1 MENKKP
7 WLSYDKISNLSDAFS
22 YIKDIGFDLNDSFEH
37 LNQGSPV
44 RAKGIPTEKYT
55 AGNTND
61 ATESISS
68 TESFLTQNPSNV
80 ARRYS
85 PANKQDYSG
94 YRPPDPV
101 FLSYQD
107 SKNNFLVT
115 EGPTKYKSISDFEKK
130 DQKSF
135 TAKQLASKKEEYM
148 ISSEAREFLQMLQK
162 TNPEI
167 NVPEAK
173 EISESYSETQNASQ
187 VYNISAKPI
196 EIKTSSVVRE
206 IRPAESIVI
215 TKNQQPII
223 PKEDFQSIQIEKPVK
238 TTRVSQYTQPIDFFS
253 INNNKTEIIDTKFQ
267 NKILNSNSVNLSKI
281 SSDVNQFINNT
292 KIEFRQ
298 NLLKNVVNELAIF
311 EGDKIEEIKNQILNE
326 INSVQDIKNIQQ
338 TIESLIVNKLEN
350 KQDEKTIQV
359 LNVYLNETL
368 PQIIMK
374 AEQDFLEQSNV
385 FQNYKNEIINI
396 VNNNQNNTSLASAL
410 DSIKQIKNTFSEVK
424 TEQISNA
431 FKEFLSP
438 LENVINQTNE
448 LHNYSLYNSFLANI
462 QNIQNE
468 EVNNLKNEL
477 SSYITQNSN
486 IKIVNDSALR
496 LAQYISQNN
505 LSKNNVD
512 YTQQIENIYNQH
524 KNAIVNNAN
533 YFYSSVALNQLQN
546 LDNNLI
552 LNDIK
557 QNVVNNINSS
567 FNDFKTSLNVNNIR
581 SNIVNTISKNEN
593 VDVIISTLN
602 QDIEQLIN
610 NNDIKNFIQNIINQE
625 VNNFNLKSLS
635 ITENRQVIQNLEKTI
650 NESITNLTKD
660 IVYKASDIEIN
671 TENEIVTNILNNIKS
686 VNSTVQ
692 NTNNLDYSLQSLT
705 MIDSSLNNAINI
717 LGDEIINSTNKVIE
731 EEYNSSVISQ
741 EQYNEISNIF
751 NSNINKYDIISKIRH
766 YLAQYNLES
775 NFSNKNY
782 VNNLLAYESLNK
794 FTDIKNYNI
803 ESFINKV
810 YKTSIEL
817 TNISQSLISTRE
829 ILKTFQNTIE
839 KISVLAPNNEVVSE
853 IQERLTKTQNVDIT
867 NKFFNLITSSNIVE
881 EGVKNFLI
889 SQNETISNYTLN
901 VIKENVYKSAFDDYI
916 FVSEIKNII
925 EKKES
930 VNSFATLTEIKEV
943 LNKYNLEEVKNAFS
957 DIKNIITNVSGDNIL
972 NNSIVENIDSYVN
985 NLSNITSELVA
996 KVLIENKNYI
1006 ELKNISVLNQVN
1018 NSNLSQ
1024 QFNNAVNNITQ
1035 QLNST
1040 TNVEQI
1046 LNTINTELNNLS
1058 VNQSLNENTIV
1069 NQNSEFIDEIYNSV
1083 KNNSQEENKNYVNN
1097 LKQQFLNE
1105 TLSTAENIFS
1115 NQNIKIE
1122 NISNVLETLNIN
1134 NFNSSNINQLKNVI
1148 QGNVISNNYGIN
1160 ENNQLNYFANYL
1172 NNLAF
1177 KVDVIENSTTVNNFE
1192 EINILARETALKY
1205 TTEFSE
1211 VKNEIK
1217 ILNTFR
1223 NEIESAKNYNELKQ
1237 VINNFQNNINQV
1249 KLEQIDFVANTLIEN
1264 NEYKRF
1270 IKENK
1275 EILTFANLQETLT
1288 TNSVFLSNEVKQ
1300 VLNNVLESNDTLQ
1313 NVVNNFSNVTQQN
1326 ISSVYQNSSSNT
1338 NFSDMNVFEKNNIIT
1353 ELNNIYSEEIIKQR
1367 FENYE
1372 TKTYSNLLETVNLI
1386 NLNNSLSVQQKV
1398 ENIVSSISFMSA
1410 TRDSILNYL
1419 LKNFNVFNMERTFN
1433 SLTRNLVEEVELNI
1447 QNYDIQKVITQ
1458 TLSNN
1463 IYVNQNILNSQIV
1476 GKASDL
1482 IKNTLKTEILNENI
1496 DNIFNQGN
1504 NADLANDLARVLKST
1519 INYSLL
1525 NTVILDTV
1533 QNEINQVV
1541 NQRVTNNNGKN
1552 YSQLSI
1558 LSILNYENNSNNIS
1572 LPDNISKINT
1582 TSTTEQSFNNTN
1594 SSFEVINNEEDVD
1607 VSNLRIDKIWNSFV
1621 KTEVNKIVEEINS
1634 DSEINNVNNVDQR
1647 TFNNSSNNINTT
1659 TNNFVN
1665 NSFENNVNQDLSS
1678 IKNESN
1684 YYNLN
1689 DNATVSPNTSKI
1701 IRETEATITEIER
1714 INILEITETVFEKIE
1729 QKLKSYNVT
1738 QEDIIILKQKIIFEV
1753 TEYYERRTSDEIRKT
1768 EKRVKDDIQDMFI
1781 KFLNT

>member
-61 ATESISS
+61 ASESISS
-68 TESFLTQNPSNV
+68 SESFLTQNPSSV

-85 PANKQDYSG
+85 PASKQDYSG

-107 SKNNFLVT
+107 SKSNFLVT
-115 EGPTKYKSISDFEKK
+115 EGPTKYKNVADFDKK
-130 DQKSF
+130 DQKGF
-135 TAKQLASKKEEYM
+135 NVKQLASKKEDYM
-148 ISSEAREFLQMLQK
+148 ISSEAKEFLQMLQK

-167 NVPEAK
+167 KVPEAQD
-173 EISESYSETQNASQ
+173 ISESYNETQNVSQ
-187 VYNISAKPI
+187 AYNIAAKPI
-196 EIKTSSVVRE
+196 EIKTSSITRE
-206 IRPAESIVI
+206 ARPPESILI
-215 TKNQQPII
+215 NKNQQTNI
-223 PKEDFQSIQIEKPVK
+223 PKEDFKSIQIEKPVK
-238 TTRVSQYTQPIDFFS
+238 TTRVSQYTQPIDFLS
-253 INNNKTEIIDTKFQ
+253 INNNKTEIIDAKFQ
-267 NKILNSNSVNLSKI
+267 NKILNSNTVNLSKI
-281 SSDVNQFINNT
+281 SSDVNQFFNNT
-292 KIEFRQ
+292 KVEFRQ
-298 NLLKNVVNELAIF
+298 NLIKNIINELAVF

-326 INSVQDIKNIQQ
+326 INNVEDVKNIQQ
-338 TIESLIVNKLEN
+338 TIESVIINKLEN

-374 AEQDFLEQSNV
+374 AEQDFLEQNNL

-396 VNNNQNNTSLASAL
+396 VNNNQNNTNLVSAL
-410 DSIKQIKNTFSEVK
+410 ESIQQIKNIFSEVK
-424 TEQISNA
+424 TEQLSNA
-431 FKEFLSP
+431 FKDFLSP

-462 QNIQNE
+462 QNIQNK
-468 EVNNLKNEL
+468 EVNNLRNEL

-486 IKIVNDSALR
+486 IQIVNRSALR
-496 LAQYISQNN
+496 LAQYINQNN
-505 LSKNNVD
+505 LSNNDVD
-512 YTQQIENIYNQH
+512 YIQQIENIYNQH
-524 KNAIVNNAN
+524 KNSIVNNAN
-533 YFYSSVALNQLQN
+533 YFYSSVALSQLQN
-546 LDNNLI
+546 LDNSLV
-552 LNDIK
+552 LNNVK
-557 QNVVNNINSS
+557 QDVVNNINSS
-567 FNDFKTSLNVNNIR
+567 FTDFKTSLNVNNIR

-602 QDIEQLIN
+602 QDIDQLIN
-610 NNDIKNFIQNIINQE
+610 NNEIKNFIQNIINQE

-635 ITENRQVIQNLEKTI
+635 ITENRQIIQNFENTI

-660 IVYKASDIEIN
+660 IIYKASDIEIN
-671 TENEIVTNILNNIKS
+671 TENELITNLLNNIKT
-686 VNSTVQ
+686 VNTTVQ
-692 NTNNLDYSLQSLT
+692 NNNNLDYSLQSLT
-705 MIDSSLNNAINI
+705 MIDNSLSNAINI
-717 LGDEIINSTNKVIE
+717 LGDEIINNTNRVIE

-741 EQYNEISNIF
+741 KQYEEITNIF
-751 NSNINKYDIISKIRH
+751 NSNISKYDIINKIKH
-766 YLAQYNLES
+766 YLAQYNLETKL
-775 NFSNKNY
+775 SNKNY
-782 VNNLLAYESLNK
+782 VSSLLTYESLNR

-817 TNISQSLISTRE
+817 TNISQSLIGTRE
-829 ILKTFQNTIE
+829 ILKTFQKTID
-839 KISVLAPNNEVVSE
+839 KISILAPNNEVVSE
-853 IQERLTKTQNVDIT
+853 IQERLTKTQNTDIT

-881 EGVKNFLI
+881 EEVKSFLI

-901 VIKENVYKSAFDDYI
+901 VIKENVYNSAFDDYI

-996 KVLIENKNYI
+996 KTLIENKNYS
-1006 ELKNISVLNQVN
+1006 ELKNISVLNQIN

-1024 QFNNAVNNITQ
+1024 QFNTAVNNITE
-1035 QLNST
+1035 QLNAT

-1069 NQNSEFIDEIYNSV
+1069 NENSEFINEIYNSV
-1083 KNNSQEENKNYVNN
+1083 KNNSQEENKKYVNN

-1122 NISNVLETLNIN
+1122 NISNVLETLNVN
-1134 NFNSSNINQLKNVI
+1134 NFNSSNVNQLKNVI
-1148 QGNVISNNYGIN
+1148 QRNIIANNYEIN

-1177 KVDVIENSTTVNNFE
+1177 KVDLIESSTTINNFE

-1217 ILNTFR
+1217 ILNTLR
-1223 NEIESAKNYNELKQ
+1223 NEIENIENYNELKQ
-1237 VINNFQNNINQV
+1237 VINNFENKINQV
-1249 KLEQIDFVANTLIEN
+1249 KLEQIDFIANTLIEN
-1264 NEYKRF
+1264 NEYKSF
-1270 IKENK
+1270 VKENK
-1275 EILTFANLQETLT
+1275 ELLTFSNFQETLN
-1288 TNSVFLSNEVKQ
+1288 TNSVFLNNEVKQ
-1300 VLNNVLESNDTLQ
+1300 VLSNVLESNNSLQ

-1326 ISSVYQNSSSNT
+1326 ISSVYQSSST
-1338 NFSDMNVFEKNNIIT
+1338 NANFLDMNVFEKNNLIT
-1353 ELNNIYSEEIIKQR
+1353 ELNNIYSEEVVKQR

-1372 TKTYSNLLETVNLI
+1372 TKTYSNLLETVKLI

-1410 TRDSILNYL
+1410 TRESILNYL

-1496 DNIFNQGN
+1496 VNIFNQEN
-1504 NADLANDLARVLKST
+1504 NANLANDLAKVLKST
-1519 INYSLL
+1519 SNYSLL
-1525 NTVILDTV
+1525 NTVILDNV
-1533 QNEINQVV
+1533 QNEINQVIS
-1541 NQRVTNNNGKN
+1541 QKITNNSAQN
-1552 YSQLSI
+1552 YSQLSV
-1558 LSILNYENNSNNIS
+1558 LNYDNNSKNIS

-1582 TSTTEQSFNNTN
+1582 TSTSEQTFKNTN

-1647 TFNNSSNNINTT
+1647 TFNNSSNNINST
-1659 TNNFVN
+1659 TNNVVN
-1665 NSFENNVNQDLSS
+1665 NSVENNVNQDYSS
-1678 IKNESN
+1678 TKNESN

-1689 DNATVSPNTSKI
+1689 DGATVSSNTSKI
-1701 IRETEATITEIER
+1701 IRETETTITEIER

>member
-61 ATESISS
+61 ASESISS
-68 TESFLTQNPSNV
+68 SESFLTQNPSSV

-85 PANKQDYSG
+85 PASKQDYSG

-107 SKNNFLVT
+107 SKSNFLVT
-115 EGPTKYKSISDFEKK
+115 EGPTKYKNVADFDKK
-130 DQKSF
+130 DQKGF
-135 TAKQLASKKEEYM
+135 NVKQLASKKEDYM
-148 ISSEAREFLQMLQK
+148 ISSEAKEFLQMLQK

-167 NVPEAK
+167 KVPEAQD
-173 EISESYSETQNASQ
+173 ISESYNETQNVSQ
-187 VYNISAKPI
+187 AYNIAAKPI
-196 EIKTSSVVRE
+196 EIKTSSITRE
-206 IRPAESIVI
+206 ARPPESILI
-215 TKNQQPII
+215 NKNQQTNI
-223 PKEDFQSIQIEKPVK
+223 PKEDFKSIQIEKPVK
-238 TTRVSQYTQPIDFFS
+238 TTRVSQYTQPIDFLS
-253 INNNKTEIIDTKFQ
+253 INNNKTEIIDAKFQ
-267 NKILNSNSVNLSKI
+267 NKILNSNTVNLSKI
-281 SSDVNQFINNT
+281 SSDVNQFFNNT
-292 KIEFRQ
+292 KVEFRQ
-298 NLLKNVVNELAIF
+298 NLIKNIINELAVF

-326 INSVQDIKNIQQ
+326 INNVEDVKNIQQ
-338 TIESLIVNKLEN
+338 TIESVIINKLEN

-374 AEQDFLEQSNV
+374 AEQDFLEQNNL

-396 VNNNQNNTSLASAL
+396 VNNNQNNTNLVSAL
-410 DSIKQIKNTFSEVK
+410 ESIQQIKNIFSEVK
-424 TEQISNA
+424 TEQLSNA
-431 FKEFLSP
+431 FKDFLSP

-462 QNIQNE
+462 QNIQNK
-468 EVNNLKNEL
+468 EVNNLRNEL

-486 IKIVNDSALR
+486 IQIVNRSALR
-496 LAQYISQNN
+496 LAQYINQNN
-505 LSKNNVD
+505 LSNNDVD
-512 YTQQIENIYNQH
+512 YIQQIENIYNQH
-524 KNAIVNNAN
+524 KNSIVNNAN
-533 YFYSSVALNQLQN
+533 YFYSSVALSQLQN
-546 LDNNLI
+546 LDNSLV
-552 LNDIK
+552 LNNVK
-557 QNVVNNINSS
+557 QDVVNNINSS
-567 FNDFKTSLNVNNIR
+567 FTDFKTSLNVNNIR

-602 QDIEQLIN
+602 QDIDQLIN
-610 NNDIKNFIQNIINQE
+610 NNEIKNFIQNIINQE

-635 ITENRQVIQNLEKTI
+635 ITENRQIIQNFENTI

-660 IVYKASDIEIN
+660 IIYKASDIEIN
-671 TENEIVTNILNNIKS
+671 TENELITNLLNNIKT
-686 VNSTVQ
+686 VNTTVQ
-692 NTNNLDYSLQSLT
+692 NNNNLDYSLQSLT
-705 MIDSSLNNAINI
+705 MIDNSLSNAINI
-717 LGDEIINSTNKVIE
+717 LGDEIINNTNRVIE

-741 EQYNEISNIF
+741 KQYEEITNIF
-751 NSNINKYDIISKIRH
+751 NSNISKYDIINKIKH
-766 YLAQYNLES
+766 YLAQYNLETKL
-775 NFSNKNY
+775 SNKNY
-782 VNNLLAYESLNK
+782 VSSLLTYESLNR

-817 TNISQSLISTRE
+817 TNISQSLIGTRE
-829 ILKTFQNTIE
+829 ILKTFQKTID
-839 KISVLAPNNEVVSE
+839 KISILAPNNEVVSE
-853 IQERLTKTQNVDIT
+853 IQERLTKTQNTDIT

-881 EGVKNFLI
+881 EEVKNFLI

-901 VIKENVYKSAFDDYI
+901 VIKENVYNSAFDDYI

-996 KVLIENKNYI
+996 KTLIENKNYS
-1006 ELKNISVLNQVN
+1006 ELKNISVLNQIN

-1024 QFNNAVNNITQ
+1024 QFNTAVNNITE
-1035 QLNST
+1035 QLNAT

-1069 NQNSEFIDEIYNSV
+1069 NENSEFINEIYNSV
-1083 KNNSQEENKNYVNN
+1083 KNNSQEENKKYVNN

-1122 NISNVLETLNIN
+1122 NISNVLETLNVN
-1134 NFNSSNINQLKNVI
+1134 NFNSSNVNQLKNVI
-1148 QGNVISNNYGIN
+1148 QRNIIANNYEIN

-1177 KVDVIENSTTVNNFE
+1177 KVDLIESSTTINNFE

-1217 ILNTFR
+1217 ILNTLR
-1223 NEIESAKNYNELKQ
+1223 NEIENIENYNELKQ
-1237 VINNFQNNINQV
+1237 VINNFENKINQV
-1249 KLEQIDFVANTLIEN
+1249 KLEQIDFIANTLIEN
-1264 NEYKRF
+1264 NEYKSF
-1270 IKENK
+1270 VKENK
-1275 EILTFANLQETLT
+1275 ELLTFSNFQETLN
-1288 TNSVFLSNEVKQ
+1288 TNSVFLNNEVKQ
-1300 VLNNVLESNDTLQ
+1300 VLSNVLESNNSLQ

-1326 ISSVYQNSSSNT
+1326 ISSVYQSSST
-1338 NFSDMNVFEKNNIIT
+1338 NANFLDMNVFEKNNLIT
-1353 ELNNIYSEEIIKQR
+1353 ELNNIYSEEVVKQR

-1372 TKTYSNLLETVNLI
+1372 TKTYSNLLETVKLI

-1410 TRDSILNYL
+1410 TRESILNYL

-1496 DNIFNQGN
+1496 VNIFNQEN
-1504 NADLANDLARVLKST
+1504 NANLANDLAKVLKST
-1519 INYSLL
+1519 SNYSLL
-1525 NTVILDTV
+1525 NTVILDNV
-1533 QNEINQVV
+1533 QNEINQVIS
-1541 NQRVTNNNGKN
+1541 QKITNNSAQN
-1552 YSQLSI
+1552 YSQLSV
-1558 LSILNYENNSNNIS
+1558 LNYDNNSKNIS

-1582 TSTTEQSFNNTN
+1582 TSTSEQTFKNTN

-1647 TFNNSSNNINTT
+1647 TFNNSSNNINST
-1659 TNNFVN
+1659 TNNVVN
-1665 NSFENNVNQDLSS
+1665 NSVENNVNQDYSS
-1678 IKNESN
+1678 TKNESN

-1689 DNATVSPNTSKI
+1689 DGATVSSNTSKI
-1701 IRETEATITEIER
+1701 IRETETTITEIER

>member
-61 ATESISS
+61 ASESISS
-68 TESFLTQNPSNV
+68 SESFLTQNPSSV

-85 PANKQDYSG
+85 PVNKQDYSG

-107 SKNNFLVT
+107 SKSNFLVT
-115 EGPTKYKSISDFEKK
+115 EGPTKYKNVADFDKK
-130 DQKSF
+130 DQKGF
-135 TAKQLASKKEEYM
+135 NVKQLASKKEDYM
-148 ISSEAREFLQMLQK
+148 ISSEAKEFLQMLQK

-167 NVPEAK
+167 KVPEAQD
-173 EISESYSETQNASQ
+173 ISDSYNETQNVSQ
-187 VYNISAKPI
+187 TYNIAAKPI
-196 EIKTSSVVRE
+196 EIKTSSITRE
-206 IRPAESIVI
+206 ARPLESILI
-215 TKNQQPII
+215 NKNQQTNLQ
-223 PKEDFQSIQIEKPVK
+223 KEDLKSIQIDKPVK

-253 INNNKTEIIDTKFQ
+253 INNNKTEIIDEKSQ
-267 NKILNSNSVNLSKI
+267 NKILNKNTVNLSKI
-281 SSDVNQFINNT
+281 STDVNQFINNT

-298 NLLKNVVNELAIF
+298 NLLKNIVNELSIF
-311 EGDKIEEIKNQILNE
+311 EGDKIEEIKNHILNE
-326 INSVQDIKNIQQ
+326 INNVEDVKNIQQ
-338 TIESLIVNKLEN
+338 TIESVIENKLEN

-359 LNVYLNETL
+359 LNVYLNEIL
-368 PQIIMK
+368 PQIVLK
-374 AEQDFLEQSNV
+374 AEQDFLEQNNL

-396 VNNNQNNTSLASAL
+396 VNNNQNNTNLTTTL
-410 DSIKQIKNTFSEVK
+410 ESIQQIKNTFSEVK
-424 TEQISNA
+424 TEQISSA
-431 FKEFLSP
+431 FKDFLSP

-468 EVNNLKNEL
+468 EVNNLRNEL

-486 IKIVNDSALR
+486 IQIVNDSALR
-496 LAQYISQNN
+496 LAQYINQNN
-505 LSKNNVD
+505 LSNNDVD
-512 YTQQIENIYNQH
+512 YVQQIENIYNQH

-533 YFYSSVALNQLQN
+533 YFYSSVALNQLQS
-546 LDNNLI
+546 LENNLI
-552 LNDIK
+552 LNNIK
-557 QNVVNNINSS
+557 QDVENNINSS

-593 VDVIISTLN
+593 VDIIISTLN
-602 QDIEQLIN
+602 QDIDQLIN
-610 NNDIKNFIQNIINQE
+610 NNDIRNFIQNILKQE

-635 ITENRQVIQNLEKTI
+635 ITENREITQNFENTI

-660 IVYKASDIEIN
+660 IIYKVSDIEII
-671 TENEIVTNILNNIKS
+671 TENETITNLLNNIKT
-686 VNSTVQ
+686 VNTTVQ

-705 MIDSSLNNAINI
+705 MIDTSLNNAINI
-717 LGDEIINSTNKVIE
+717 LGDEIVNSTNKVIE

-741 EQYNEISNIF
+741 EQYEQINNIF
-751 NSNINKYDIISKIRH
+751 STNISKYDIINKIKH

-775 NFSNKNY
+775 KFSNKNY
-782 VNNLLAYESLNK
+782 ISNLTAYESLNR

-803 ESFINKV
+803 ESFISKV
-810 YKTSIEL
+810 YKTSIDL
-817 TNISQSLISTRE
+817 TNVSQSLISTRE
-829 ILKTFQNTIE
+829 ILKTFQNTID
-839 KISVLAPNNEVVSE
+839 KISILAPNNEVVSE
-853 IQERLTKTQNVDIT
+853 IQERLNKTQNTDIT

-881 EGVKNFLI
+881 DGVKNFLI

-901 VIKENVYKSAFDDYI
+901 IIKENVYKHAFDDYV

-930 VNSFATLTEIKEV
+930 TNSFATLTEIKQV
-943 LNKYNLEEVKNAFS
+943 LNRYNLEEVKNAFV
-957 DIKNIITNVSGDNIL
+957 DIKNIITNVSNGNIL
-972 NNSIVENIDSYVN
+972 NNSVVENIDNYVN

-996 KVLIENKNYI
+996 KTLVENKNYS
-1006 ELKNISVLNQVN
+1006 ELKNISMLSQVK

-1024 QFNNAVNNITQ
+1024 HFNNAINNITE
-1035 QLNST
+1035 QLSST

-1046 LNTINTELNNLS
+1046 LNTINTELNNLNI
-1058 VNQSLNENTIV
+1058 NQNLSENTIV
-1069 NQNSEFIDEIYNSV
+1069 NQNSDFINQIYNSV

-1105 TLSTAENIFS
+1105 TLSTAENITS

-1122 NISNVLETLNIN
+1122 NISNVLKTLNIN
-1134 NFNSSNINQLKNVI
+1134 NFNSNNVNQLKNII
-1148 QGNVISNNYGIN
+1148 QENVIANNYEIN
-1160 ENNQLNYFANYL
+1160 ENNQLNYFSNYL

-1177 KVDVIENSTTVNNFE
+1177 KVDLIENSTNINNFD
-1192 EINILARETALKY
+1192 EINILAKETALKY

-1223 NEIESAKNYNELKQ
+1223 NEIQNVNNYNDLNE
-1237 VINNFQNNINQV
+1237 VINNFQTNIKQL
-1249 KLEQIDFVANTLIEN
+1249 KLEQIDFVANTLIDN

-1275 EILTFANLQETLT
+1275 ELITFTNLQETLT
-1288 TNSVFLSNEVKQ
+1288 TNSVFLNNEVKQ
-1300 VLNNVLESNDTLQ
+1300 VLNNVLESNDSLQ
-1313 NVVNNFSNVTQQN
+1313 SVVNNFANITQQN
-1326 ISSVYQNSSSNT
+1326 ISSVYQSSSNNT

-1353 ELNNIYSEEIIKQR
+1353 ELNNIYSEEVIKQR

-1372 TKTYSNLLETVNLI
+1372 TKTFSSLLETVNLI
-1386 NLNNSLSVQQKV
+1386 NLNNNLSVQQKID
-1398 ENIVSSISFMSA
+1398 NILSSISFMSSA
-1410 TRDSILNYL
+1410 KESILEYL
-1419 LKNFNVFNMERTFN
+1419 LKNFNVFNMERTYN
-1433 SLTRNLVEEVELNI
+1433 SLTKNLIEEVELNI

-1458 TLSNN
+1458 TLNNN
-1463 IYVNQNILNSQIV
+1463 IYVNQNILNSQV
-1476 GKASDL
+1476 VDKASNL
-1482 IKNTLKTEILNENI
+1482 IKNTLKTEIFNENI
-1496 DNIFNQGN
+1496 DKILNQEN
-1504 NADLANDLARVLKST
+1504 NTELSSDLANVLKST
-1519 INYSLL
+1519 SNYSLL
-1525 NTVILDTV
+1525 NTVILDNV
-1533 QNEINQVV
+1533 QNEINEVV
-1541 NQRVTNNNGKN
+1541 SQKITNNNAQN
-1552 YSQLSI
+1552 YSQLSV
-1558 LSILNYENNSNNIS
+1558 LNFENNSKNIS

-1582 TSTTEQSFNNTN
+1582 TNATQQTFENTT
-1594 SSFEVINNEEDVD
+1594 SSLEVINNEEDVD
-1607 VSNLRIDKIWNSFV
+1607 VSNLRIDKIWNNFV

-1634 DSEINNVNNVDQR
+1634 DGEINNINNVDQR
-1647 TFNNSSNNINTT
+1647 TFNNTSSNINSTSSNI
-1659 TNNFVN
+1659 VN
-1665 NSFENNVNQDLSS
+1665 NSYESNVNQDFSS
-1678 IKNESN
+1678 TKNESN
-1684 YYNLN
+1684 YYSLN
-1689 DNATVSPNTSKI
+1689 DSSVVAPNTSKI
-1701 IRETEATITEIER
+1701 IRETETTITEVER
-1714 INILEITETVFEKIE
+1714 INILQITETVFEKIE

-1738 QEDIIILKQKIIFEV
+1738 QEDIVILKQKIIFEV
-1753 TEYYERRTSDEIRKT
+1753 TEYYERRTSEEIRKT

>member
-61 ATESISS
+61 ASESISS
-68 TESFLTQNPSNV
+68 SESFLTQNPSSV

-85 PANKQDYSG
+85 PASKQDYSG

-107 SKNNFLVT
+107 SKSNFLVT
-115 EGPTKYKSISDFEKK
+115 EGPTKYKNVADFDKK
-130 DQKSF
+130 DQKGF
-135 TAKQLASKKEEYM
+135 NVKQLASKKEDYM
-148 ISSEAREFLQMLQK
+148 ISSEAKEFLQMLQK

-167 NVPEAK
+167 KVPEAQD
-173 EISESYSETQNASQ
+173 ISESYNETQNVSQ
-187 VYNISAKPI
+187 AYNIAAKPI
-196 EIKTSSVVRE
+196 EIKTSSITRE
-206 IRPAESIVI
+206 ARPPESILI
-215 TKNQQPII
+215 NKNQQTNI
-223 PKEDFQSIQIEKPVK
+223 PKEDFKSIQIEKPVK
-238 TTRVSQYTQPIDFFS
+238 TTRVSQYTQPIDFLS
-253 INNNKTEIIDTKFQ
+253 INNNKTEIIDAKFQ
-267 NKILNSNSVNLSKI
+267 NKILNSNTVNLSKI
-281 SSDVNQFINNT
+281 SSDVNQFFNNT
-292 KIEFRQ
+292 KVEFRQ
-298 NLLKNVVNELAIF
+298 NLIKNIINELAVF

-326 INSVQDIKNIQQ
+326 INNVEDVKNIQQ
-338 TIESLIVNKLEN
+338 TIESVIINKLEN

-374 AEQDFLEQSNV
+374 AEQDFLEQNNL

-396 VNNNQNNTSLASAL
+396 VNNNQNNTNLVSAL
-410 DSIKQIKNTFSEVK
+410 ESIQQIKNIFSEVK
-424 TEQISNA
+424 TEQLSNA
-431 FKEFLSP
+431 FKDFLSP

-462 QNIQNE
+462 QNIQNK
-468 EVNNLKNEL
+468 EVNNLRNEL

-486 IKIVNDSALR
+486 IQIVNESALR
-496 LAQYISQNN
+496 LAQYINQNN
-505 LSKNNVD
+505 LSNNDVD
-512 YTQQIENIYNQH
+512 YIQQIENIYNQH
-524 KNAIVNNAN
+524 KNSIVNNAN
-533 YFYSSVALNQLQN
+533 YFYSSVALSQLQN
-546 LDNNLI
+546 LDNSLV
-552 LNDIK
+552 LNNVK
-557 QNVVNNINSS
+557 QDVVNNINSS
-567 FNDFKTSLNVNNIR
+567 FTDFKTSLNVNNIR

-602 QDIEQLIN
+602 QDIDQLIN
-610 NNDIKNFIQNIINQE
+610 NNEIKNFIQNIINQE

-635 ITENRQVIQNLEKTI
+635 ITENRQIIQNFENTI

-660 IVYKASDIEIN
+660 IIYKASDIEIN
-671 TENEIVTNILNNIKS
+671 TENELITNLLNNIKT
-686 VNSTVQ
+686 VNTTVQ
-692 NTNNLDYSLQSLT
+692 NNNNLDYSLQSLT
-705 MIDSSLNNAINI
+705 MIDNSLSNAINI
-717 LGDEIINSTNKVIE
+717 LGDEIINNTNRVIE

-741 EQYNEISNIF
+741 KQYEEITNIF
-751 NSNINKYDIISKIRH
+751 NSNISKYDIINKIKH
-766 YLAQYNLES
+766 YLAQYNLETKL
-775 NFSNKNY
+775 SNKNY
-782 VNNLLAYESLNK
+782 VSSLLTYESLNR

-817 TNISQSLISTRE
+817 TNISQSLIGTRE
-829 ILKTFQNTIE
+829 ILKTFQKTID
-839 KISVLAPNNEVVSE
+839 KISILAPNNEVVSE
-853 IQERLTKTQNVDIT
+853 IQERLTKTQNTDIT

-881 EGVKNFLI
+881 EEVKNFLI

-901 VIKENVYKSAFDDYI
+901 VIKENVYNSAFDDYI

-996 KVLIENKNYI
+996 KTLIENKNYS
-1006 ELKNISVLNQVN
+1006 ELKNISVLNQIN

-1024 QFNNAVNNITQ
+1024 QFNTAVNNITE
-1035 QLNST
+1035 QLNAT

-1069 NQNSEFIDEIYNSV
+1069 NENSEFINEIYNSV
-1083 KNNSQEENKNYVNN
+1083 KNNSQEENKKYVNN

-1122 NISNVLETLNIN
+1122 NISNVLETLNVN
-1134 NFNSSNINQLKNVI
+1134 NFNSSNVNQLKNVI
-1148 QGNVISNNYGIN
+1148 QRNIIANNYEIN

-1177 KVDVIENSTTVNNFE
+1177 KVDLIESSTTINNFE

-1217 ILNTFR
+1217 ILNTLR
-1223 NEIESAKNYNELKQ
+1223 NEIENIENYNELKQ
-1237 VINNFQNNINQV
+1237 VINNFENKINQV
-1249 KLEQIDFVANTLIEN
+1249 KLEQIDFIANTLIEN
-1264 NEYKRF
+1264 NEYKSF
-1270 IKENK
+1270 VKENK
-1275 EILTFANLQETLT
+1275 ELLTFSNFQETLN
-1288 TNSVFLSNEVKQ
+1288 TNSVFLNNEVKQ
-1300 VLNNVLESNDTLQ
+1300 VLSNVLESNNSLQ

-1326 ISSVYQNSSSNT
+1326 ISSVYQSSST
-1338 NFSDMNVFEKNNIIT
+1338 NANFLDMNVFEKNNLIT
-1353 ELNNIYSEEIIKQR
+1353 ELNNIYSEEVVKQR

-1372 TKTYSNLLETVNLI
+1372 TKTYSNLLETVKLI

-1410 TRDSILNYL
+1410 TRESILNYL

-1496 DNIFNQGN
+1496 VNIFNQEN
-1504 NADLANDLARVLKST
+1504 NANLANDLAKVLKST
-1519 INYSLL
+1519 SNYSLL
-1525 NTVILDTV
+1525 NTVILDNV
-1533 QNEINQVV
+1533 QNEINQVIS
-1541 NQRVTNNNGKN
+1541 QKITNNSAQN
-1552 YSQLSI
+1552 YSQLSV
-1558 LSILNYENNSNNIS
+1558 LNYDNNSKNIS

-1582 TSTTEQSFNNTN
+1582 TSTSEQTFKNTN

-1647 TFNNSSNNINTT
+1647 TFNNSSNNINST
-1659 TNNFVN
+1659 TNNVVN
-1665 NSFENNVNQDLSS
+1665 NSVENNVNQDYSS
-1678 IKNESN
+1678 TKNESN

-1689 DNATVSPNTSKI
+1689 DGATVSSNTSKI
-1701 IRETEATITEIER
+1701 IRETETTITEIER

>member
-61 ATESISS
+61 ASESISS
-68 TESFLTQNPSNV
+68 SESFLTQNPSSV

-107 SKNNFLVT
+107 SKSNFLVT
-115 EGPTKYKSISDFEKK
+115 EGPTKYKNVADFDKK
-130 DQKSF
+130 DQKGF
-135 TAKQLASKKEEYM
+135 NVKQLASKKEDYM
-148 ISSEAREFLQMLQK
+148 ISSEAKEFLQMLQK

-167 NVPEAK
+167 KVPEAQD
-173 EISESYSETQNASQ
+173 ISESYNETQNVSQ
-187 VYNISAKPI
+187 AYNIAAKPI
-196 EIKTSSVVRE
+196 EIKTSSITRE
-206 IRPAESIVI
+206 ARPSESILI
-215 TKNQQPII
+215 NKNQQTNI
-223 PKEDFQSIQIEKPVK
+223 PKEDFKSIQIEKPVK
-238 TTRVSQYTQPIDFFS
+238 TTRVSQYTQPIDFLS
-253 INNNKTEIIDTKFQ
+253 INNNKTEIIDVKFQ
-267 NKILNSNSVNLSKI
+267 NKILNSNTVNLSKI
-281 SSDVNQFINNT
+281 SSDVNQFFNNT
-292 KIEFRQ
+292 KVEFRQ
-298 NLLKNVVNELAIF
+298 NLIKNIVNELAVF

-326 INSVQDIKNIQQ
+326 INNVEDVKNIQQ
-338 TIESLIVNKLEN
+338 VIESVIVNKLEN

-374 AEQDFLEQSNV
+374 AEQDFLEQNNV

-396 VNNNQNNTSLASAL
+396 VNDNQNNTNLASSL
-410 DSIKQIKNTFSEVK
+410 ESIQQIKNIFSEVK
-424 TEQISNA
+424 TEQLSNA
-431 FKEFLSP
+431 FKDFLSP

-462 QNIQNE
+462 QNIQNK
-468 EVNNLKNEL
+468 EVNNLRNEL

-486 IKIVNDSALR
+486 IQIVNESALR
-496 LAQYISQNN
+496 LAQYINQNN
-505 LSKNNVD
+505 LSNNDVD
-512 YTQQIENIYNQH
+512 YIQQIENIYNQH
-524 KNAIVNNAN
+524 KNSIVNNAN
-533 YFYSSVALNQLQN
+533 YFYSSVALSQLQN
-546 LDNNLI
+546 LDNI
-552 LNDIK
+552 VVLNNVK
-557 QNVVNNINSS
+557 QDVVNNINSS
-567 FNDFKTSLNVNNIR
+567 FTDFKTSLNVNNIR

-602 QDIEQLIN
+602 QDIDQLIN
-610 NNDIKNFIQNIINQE
+610 NNEIKNFIQNIINQE

-635 ITENRQVIQNLEKTI
+635 ITENRQIVQNFENTI

-660 IVYKASDIEIN
+660 IIYKASDIEIN
-671 TENEIVTNILNNIKS
+671 TENESITNLLNNIKT
-686 VNSTVQ
+686 VNTTVQ
-692 NTNNLDYSLQSLT
+692 NNNNLDYSLQSLT
-705 MIDSSLNNAINI
+705 MIDNSLSSAINI
-717 LGDEIINSTNKVIE
+717 LGDEIINNTNRVIE
-731 EEYNSSVISQ
+731 EEYNNSVISQ
-741 EQYNEISNIF
+741 KQYEEITNIF
-751 NSNINKYDIISKIRH
+751 NSNISKYDIINKIKH
-766 YLAQYNLES
+766 YLAQYNLETKL
-775 NFSNKNY
+775 SNKNY
-782 VNNLLAYESLNK
+782 VSSLSTYESLNR

-817 TNISQSLISTRE
+817 TNISQSLIGTRD
-829 ILKTFQNTIE
+829 ILKTFQNTID
-839 KISVLAPNNEVVSE
+839 KISILAPNNEVVSE
-853 IQERLTKTQNVDIT
+853 IQERLTKTQNTDIT

-881 EGVKNFLI
+881 EEVKNFLI

-901 VIKENVYKSAFDDYI
+901 VIKENVYNSAFDDYL

-943 LNKYNLEEVKNAFS
+943 LNKYNLEEVKNAFV
-957 DIKNIITNVSGDNIL
+957 DIKNIITNSSSDNIL

-996 KVLIENKNYI
+996 KTLIENKNYS
-1006 ELKNISVLNQVN
+1006 ELKNISVLNQIN

-1024 QFNNAVNNITQ
+1024 QFNTAVNNITE
-1035 QLNST
+1035 QLNAT

-1058 VNQSLNENTIV
+1058 VNQSLSENTIV
-1069 NQNSEFIDEIYNSV
+1069 NENSEFINEIYNSV

-1122 NISNVLETLNIN
+1122 NISNVLKTLNVN
-1134 NFNSSNINQLKNVI
+1134 NFNSSNVNQLKNVI
-1148 QGNVISNNYGIN
+1148 QGNIIANNYEIN

-1177 KVDVIENSTTVNNFE
+1177 KVDLIENSTTINNFE

-1217 ILNTFR
+1217 ILNTLR
-1223 NEIESAKNYNELKQ
+1223 NEIENIENYNELKQ
-1237 VINNFQNNINQV
+1237 VINNFENKINQV
-1249 KLEQIDFVANTLIEN
+1249 KLEQIDFIANTLIEN
-1264 NEYKRF
+1264 NEYKSF
-1270 IKENK
+1270 VKENK
-1275 EILTFANLQETLT
+1275 ELLTFSNFQETLN
-1288 TNSVFLSNEVKQ
+1288 TNSVFLNNEVKQ
-1300 VLNNVLESNDTLQ
+1300 VLSNVLESNNSLQ

-1326 ISSVYQNSSSNT
+1326 ISSVYQSSSTNA
-1338 NFSDMNVFEKNNIIT
+1338 NFSNMNVLEKNNIIT
-1353 ELNNIYSEEIIKQR
+1353 ELNNIYSEEVVKQR

-1372 TKTYSNLLETVNLI
+1372 TKTYSNLLETVKLI

-1410 TRDSILNYL
+1410 TRDSILNSL
-1419 LKNFNVFNMERTFN
+1419 MKNYNVFNMERTFN
-1433 SLTRNLVEEVELNI
+1433 YLTKNLIEQAELNI

-1458 TLSNN
+1458 TLNNN
-1463 IYVNQNILNSQIV
+1463 IYINQNILNSQV
-1476 GKASDL
+1476 VSRASDL
-1482 IKNTLKTEILNENI
+1482 IKNTLKTEIFNENI
-1496 DNIFNQGN
+1496 DNILNQQN
-1504 NADLANDLARVLKST
+1504 NTELSNDLASVLKST
-1519 INYSLL
+1519 NNYSLL
-1525 NTVILDTV
+1525 NTVILDNV
-1533 QNEINQVV
+1533 QNEINEVISQKI
-1541 NQRVTNNNGKN
+1541 TNNSAQN
-1552 YSQLSI
+1552 YSQLSV
-1558 LSILNYENNSNNIS
+1558 LNYDNNSKNIS

-1582 TSTTEQSFNNTN
+1582 TSTTEQTFKNTN

-1647 TFNNSSNNINTT
+1647 TFNNSSNNINST
-1659 TNNFVN
+1659 TNNVVN
-1665 NSFENNVNQDLSS
+1665 NSVENNVNQDYSS
-1678 IKNESN
+1678 TKNESN

-1689 DNATVSPNTSKI
+1689 DGATVSSNTSKI
-1701 IRETEATITEIER
+1701 IRETETTITEIER

>member
-61 ATESISS
+61 ASESISS
-68 TESFLTQNPSNV
+68 SESFLTQNPSSV

-85 PANKQDYSG
+85 PASKQDYSG

-107 SKNNFLVT
+107 SKSNFLVT
-115 EGPTKYKSISDFEKK
+115 EGPTKYKNVADFDKK
-130 DQKSF
+130 DQKGF
-135 TAKQLASKKEEYM
+135 NVKQLASKKEDYM
-148 ISSEAREFLQMLQK
+148 ISSEAKEFLQMLQK

-167 NVPEAK
+167 KVPEAQD
-173 EISESYSETQNASQ
+173 ISESYNETQNVSQ
-187 VYNISAKPI
+187 AYNIAAKPI
-196 EIKTSSVVRE
+196 EIKTSSITRE
-206 IRPAESIVI
+206 ARPPESILI
-215 TKNQQPII
+215 NKNQQTNI
-223 PKEDFQSIQIEKPVK
+223 PKEDFKSIQIEKPVK
-238 TTRVSQYTQPIDFFS
+238 TTRVSQYTQPIDFLS
-253 INNNKTEIIDTKFQ
+253 INNNKTEIIDAKFQ
-267 NKILNSNSVNLSKI
+267 NKILNSNTVNLSKI
-281 SSDVNQFINNT
+281 SSDVNQFFNNT
-292 KIEFRQ
+292 KVEFRQ
-298 NLLKNVVNELAIF
+298 NLIKNIINELAVF

-326 INSVQDIKNIQQ
+326 INNVEDVKNIQQ
-338 TIESLIVNKLEN
+338 TIESVIINKLEN

-374 AEQDFLEQSNV
+374 AEQDFLEQNNL

-396 VNNNQNNTSLASAL
+396 VNNNQNNTNLVSAL
-410 DSIKQIKNTFSEVK
+410 ESIQQIKNIFSEVK
-424 TEQISNA
+424 TEQLSNA
-431 FKEFLSP
+431 FKDFLSP

-462 QNIQNE
+462 QNIQNK
-468 EVNNLKNEL
+468 EVNNLRNEL

-486 IKIVNDSALR
+486 IQIVNESALR
-496 LAQYISQNN
+496 LAQYINQNN
-505 LSKNNVD
+505 LSNNDVD
-512 YTQQIENIYNQH
+512 YIQQIENIYNQH
-524 KNAIVNNAN
+524 KNSIVNNAN
-533 YFYSSVALNQLQN
+533 YFYSSVALSQLQN
-546 LDNNLI
+546 LDNSLV
-552 LNDIK
+552 LNNVK
-557 QNVVNNINSS
+557 QDVVNNINSS
-567 FNDFKTSLNVNNIR
+567 FTDFKTSLNVNNIR

-602 QDIEQLIN
+602 QDIDQLIN
-610 NNDIKNFIQNIINQE
+610 NNEIKNFIQNIINQE

-635 ITENRQVIQNLEKTI
+635 ITENRQIIQNFENTI

-660 IVYKASDIEIN
+660 IIYKASDIEIN
-671 TENEIVTNILNNIKS
+671 TENELITNLLNNIKT
-686 VNSTVQ
+686 VNTTVQ
-692 NTNNLDYSLQSLT
+692 NNNNLDYSLQSLT
-705 MIDSSLNNAINI
+705 MIDNSLSNAINI
-717 LGDEIINSTNKVIE
+717 LGDEIINNTNRVIE

-741 EQYNEISNIF
+741 KQYEEITNIF
-751 NSNINKYDIISKIRH
+751 NSNISKYDIINKIKH
-766 YLAQYNLES
+766 YLAQYNLETKL
-775 NFSNKNY
+775 SNKNY
-782 VNNLLAYESLNK
+782 VSSLLTYESLNR

-817 TNISQSLISTRE
+817 TNISQSLIGTRE
-829 ILKTFQNTIE
+829 ILKTFQKTID
-839 KISVLAPNNEVVSE
+839 KISILAPNNEIVSE
-853 IQERLTKTQNVDIT
+853 IQERLTKTQNTDIT

-881 EGVKNFLI
+881 EEVKNFLI

-901 VIKENVYKSAFDDYI
+901 VIKENVYNSAFDDYI

-996 KVLIENKNYI
+996 KTLIENKNYS
-1006 ELKNISVLNQVN
+1006 ELKNISVLNQIN

-1024 QFNNAVNNITQ
+1024 QFNTAVNNITE
-1035 QLNST
+1035 QLNAT

-1069 NQNSEFIDEIYNSV
+1069 NENSEFINEIYNSV
-1083 KNNSQEENKNYVNN
+1083 KNNSQEENKKYVNN

-1122 NISNVLETLNIN
+1122 NISNVLETLNVN
-1134 NFNSSNINQLKNVI
+1134 NFNSSNVNQLKNVI
-1148 QGNVISNNYGIN
+1148 QRNIIANNYEIN

-1177 KVDVIENSTTVNNFE
+1177 KVDLIESSTTINNFE

-1217 ILNTFR
+1217 ILNTLR
-1223 NEIESAKNYNELKQ
+1223 NEIENIENYNELKQ
-1237 VINNFQNNINQV
+1237 VINNFENKINQV
-1249 KLEQIDFVANTLIEN
+1249 KLEQIDFIANTLIEN
-1264 NEYKRF
+1264 NEYKSF
-1270 IKENK
+1270 VKENK
-1275 EILTFANLQETLT
+1275 ELLTFSNFQETLN
-1288 TNSVFLSNEVKQ
+1288 TNSVFLNNEVKQ
-1300 VLNNVLESNDTLQ
+1300 VLSNVLESNNSLQ

-1326 ISSVYQNSSSNT
+1326 ISSVYQSSST
-1338 NFSDMNVFEKNNIIT
+1338 NANFLDMNVFEKNNLIT
-1353 ELNNIYSEEIIKQR
+1353 ELNNIYSEEVVKQR

-1372 TKTYSNLLETVNLI
+1372 TKTYSNLLETVKLI

-1410 TRDSILNYL
+1410 TRESILNYL

-1496 DNIFNQGN
+1496 VNIFNQEN
-1504 NADLANDLARVLKST
+1504 NANLANDLAKVLKST
-1519 INYSLL
+1519 SNYSLL
-1525 NTVILDTV
+1525 NTVILDNV
-1533 QNEINQVV
+1533 QNEINQVIS
-1541 NQRVTNNNGKN
+1541 QKITNNSAQN
-1552 YSQLSI
+1552 YSQLSV
-1558 LSILNYENNSNNIS
+1558 LNYDNNSKNIS

-1582 TSTTEQSFNNTN
+1582 TSTSEQTFKNTN

-1647 TFNNSSNNINTT
+1647 TFNNSSNNINST
-1659 TNNFVN
+1659 TNNVVN
-1665 NSFENNVNQDLSS
+1665 NSVENNVNQDYSS
-1678 IKNESN
+1678 TKNESN

-1689 DNATVSPNTSKI
+1689 DGATVSSNTSKI
-1701 IRETEATITEIER
+1701 IRETETTITEIER